1 MAKIGQ
7 RNRLIDKLDNVYN
20 RINKRMQALFKTY
33 GPESYAYQHYE
44 SVLRAN
50 RLETVQK
57 GSGLTQIRRTKS
69 NMELNQ
75 FQSRAVQELLKGAET
90 VGSLKAAAMEEISAT
105 KGADYIPTAAELIE
119 QSKVIDYVKGNKGE
133 ISFASAQVKAGSTN
147 DNYKRLYDR
156 LFGRT
161 DEPSYSELYDLIRAV
176 KGS

>member
-20 RINKRMQALFKTY
+20 RINKRMQSLFKTY

-44 SVLRAN
+44 SVLKAN
-50 RLETVQK
+50 KFDLVQK
-57 GSGLTQIRRTKS
+57 GDGLMQIKRCKA
-69 NMELNQ
+69 NAQLNH
-75 FQSRAVQELLKGAET
+75 FQQKAVESILKGAET
-90 VGSLKAAAMEEISAT
+90 VGSLKAAAMEEISAA
-105 KGADYIPTAAELIE
+105 KGADYIPTAAELID

-156 LFGRT
+156 LFNRT
-161 DEPSYSELYDLIRAV
+161 DEPSYGELYDLIRAI